1 MLKRAIIKLST
12 NCSLRKRDG
21 KSDGKY
27 NEKRSFCR
35 KVALLLSASVLKYYI
50 HKSAF
55 YEDRALTFMN
65 GYSYFSYDT
74 FFFTIMLKLIR
85 TSQRNAVMSEK
96 KNFLF
101 LLSSLK
107 VIQIQERNV
116 KMLVL
121 IFSFSIFHTKNRF

>member
-1 MLKRAIIKLST
+1 MMLKRAIIKLST

-85 TSQRNAVMSEK
+85 TSQRNAVVSK
-96 KNFLF
+96 K
-101 LLSSLK
+101 
-107 VIQIQERNV
+107 
-116 KMLVL
+116 
-121 IFSFSIFHTKNRF
+121 FSFSTFVFKSYPNSRAECQNASTYFFI